1 MKTFDENR
9 GSSVTTPAANRDA
22 HTIKTTMS
30 GSTYVLDGSTFAL
43 GTLEWKNVLGYH
55 ITVSHLCSGTMFYFL
70 NQLL

>member
-1 MKTFDENR
+1 MKTFDEDR

-43 GTLEWKNVLGYH
+43 GTLE
-55 ITVSHLCSGTMFYFL
+55 
-70 NQLL
+70 